1 MSESAAGNPSAPPPA
16 AAQGA
21 GAAAPAP
28 GPAARPWWRV
38 TWSAPAA
45 LRALR
50 AVIVIPVL
58 LAITFKV
65 IDDAQMT
72 VFAVFGGFATLVVT
86 AFAGTRR
93 DKTIAHLGMAT
104 AGSLLIIVGTLASG
118 SAWLAAIVTLPV
130 AFAVFYGGSA
140 GPNAASGVTGCLFA
154 YVLPIA
160 SVGSAGVLPS
170 RLEGWWLASA
180 ASWIAVM
187 LLSPPSPG
195 DRLRAKSASL
205 AGLLAD
211 NLDAA
216 ISGTSSQDSAS
227 DVRAA
232 NHALMN
238 AWVATPYRPIGLAA
252 ADQGLANLIHLLE
265 WCASLISDAG
275 DSDLD
280 LPAAARADR
289 ELLEASARTLHQI
302 SGIMSGT
309 TRTADLEPVWRA
321 RLASARDLHSFS
333 PDPQVAIRRA
343 DHAFRAQTIGVAAAA
358 AAGEALIAARLAT
371 TAEIDLQRRN
381 WVAGLTKPD
390 VTADAEGPAPTQSAG
405 TAPPETAPPE
415 TAPPETAPSWT
426 VLPSTTI
433 TAITADASL
442 RSVWFRN
449 AARGA
454 VALAAAVAVAKIT
467 DVEHAFW
474 VVLGTLSVLRTSAS
488 ATGATALRALAG
500 TTAGFA
506 VGAALLVG
514 IGTDPAALWIAFPL
528 AVLAA
533 AYAPGTAPFAA
544 GQAAFTVT
552 VVVLFNLLVP
562 AGWRVGLLRVEDVA
576 IGCAVSLLVGFLFW
590 PRGVAAVVGDN
601 LADAFRSGAAYLADA
616 VSWALGDRP
625 TRPERAA
632 VTIAAGNRLD
642 DAVRGYLTE
651 QGSKR
656 LSKPDLWMLVM
667 ATMRLRLTAHS
678 LASLP
683 GRGEPHADTGR
694 LRAAL
699 AQQAAGLQDFYDRLA
714 GQVGRP
720 GYGTQAPA
728 EVRLPAPGLAI
739 GTRGPSADGAGYSS
753 EALWVG
759 DHLDSLEQHIADIP
773 GPAGRLAQ
781 VRARPWWR

>member
-1 MSESAAGNPSAPPPA
+1 MSESAAGHPSAPPPPA
-16 AAQGA
+16 DQGA
-21 GAAAPAP
+21 GGAAPAP
-28 GPAARPWWRV
+28 GPAARPWWLV

-50 AVIVIPVL
+50 AVIVIPLL
-58 LAITFKV
+58 LAITYKV

-72 VFAVFGGFATLVVT
+72 LFAVFGGFATLVVT
-86 AFAGTRR
+86 TFAGTRR
-93 DKTIAHLGMAT
+93 DKTVAHLGLAA

-118 SAWLAAIVTLPV
+118 TAWLAAIVTLPV

-160 SVGSAGVLPS
+160 SAGSAGVLPS

-195 DRLRAKSASL
+195 DRLRAQSASL

-211 NLDAA
+211 KLDAA
-216 ISGTSSQDSAS
+216 ISGTSSPDSATE
-227 DVRAA
+227 VRAA
-232 NHALMN
+232 NHALMS

-265 WCASLISDAG
+265 WCASLLSDAAA
-275 DSDLD
+275 SDLD

-289 ELLEASARTLHQI
+289 ELLQASARTLHQI
-302 SGIMSGT
+302 SGIMSGA
-309 TRTADLEPVWRA
+309 TRTADLEPLWRA
-321 RLASARDLHSFS
+321 RLASARDLRRLA

-343 DHAFRAQTIGVAAAA
+343 DHAFRAQTIGLAAAA
-358 AAGEALIAARLAT
+358 AVGEALIAARLAT
-371 TAEIDLQRRN
+371 PAEIDIQRRN

-390 VTADAEGPAPTQSAG
+390 VTGGTEGPAAVQSSQTG
-405 TAPPETAPPE
+405 ESSRTV
-415 TAPPETAPSWT
+415 PSWT
-426 VLPSTTI
+426 TPSWEALPSTTV

-454 VALAAAVAVAKIT
+454 VAMAAAVAVAKVT

-500 TTAGFA
+500 TIAGFA
-506 VGAALLVG
+506 IGAALLVG

-533 AYAPGTAPFAA
+533 AYTPGTAPFAA

-552 VVVLFNLLVP
+552 IVVLFNLLVP

-601 LADAFRSGAAYLADA
+601 LADAFRSGAAYLDDA
-616 VSWALGDRP
+616 VSWALGDRR

-632 VTIAAGNRLD
+632 ATIAAGNRLD

-656 LSKPDLWMLVM
+656 VSKPDLWMLVM

-683 GRGEPHADTGR
+683 SRSKPHADTDG

-699 AQQAAGLQDFYDRLA
+699 TQQVAGLQDFYDRLA

-720 GYGTQAPA
+720 GHGTQAPA
-728 EVRLPAPGLAI
+728 EVQLPAPGPA
-739 GTRGPSADGAGYSS
+739 GSARGPSADGAGYSS
-753 EALWVG
+753 EVLWVG

-781 VRARPWWR
+781 ARARPWWR

>member
-1 MSESAAGNPSAPPPA
+1 
-16 AAQGA
+16 
-21 GAAAPAP
+21 
-28 GPAARPWWRV
+28 
-38 TWSAPAA
+38 
-45 LRALR
+45 
-50 AVIVIPVL
+50 VIPFL
-58 LAITFKV
+58 LAITYKV

-72 VFAVFGGFATLVVT
+72 LFAVFGGFATLVVT
-86 AFAGTRR
+86 TFAGTRR
-93 DKTIAHLGMAT
+93 DKTVAHLGMAA

-180 ASWIAVM
+180 ASWVAVM

-195 DRLRAKSASL
+195 DRLRAQSASL

-211 NLDAA
+211 KLDAA

-227 DVRAA
+227 EVRAA
-232 NHALMN
+232 NHALMS

-265 WCASLISDAG
+265 WCASLISDAAA
-275 DSDLD
+275 SDLD
-280 LPAAARADR
+280 LPAAERADR

-302 SGIMSGT
+302 SGIMSGA
-309 TRTADLEPVWRA
+309 TRTADLEPLWRA
-321 RLASARDLHSFS
+321 RLASARNLHSPAS
-333 PDPQVAIRRA
+333 GPQVAIQRA

-358 AAGEALIAARLAT
+358 AVGEALIAARLAT
-371 TAEIDLQRRN
+371 TAEIDVQRRN
-381 WVAGLTKPD
+381 WVAGLTRPD
-390 VTADAEGPAPTQSAG
+390 VTAEPEGPAAAQSSPKG
-405 TAPPETAPPE
+405 PPARI
-415 TAPPETAPSWT
+415 APSWEA
-426 VLPSTTI
+426 LPSTTM

-500 TTAGFA
+500 TIAGFA

-552 VVVLFNLLVP
+552 IVVLFNLLVP

-616 VSWALGDRP
+616 VSWALGDRR

-632 VTIAAGNRLD
+632 ATIAAGSRLD

-683 GRGEPHADTGR
+683 SRSKPHADTDG

-699 AQQAAGLQDFYDRLA
+699 TQQAAGLQDFYDRLA

-720 GYGTQAPA
+720 VHGTRPPA
-728 EVRLPAPGLAI
+728 EVQLPAPAPAAGAS
-739 GTRGPSADGAGYSS
+739 GPGADGAGDSS
-753 EALWVG
+753 EVLWVG
-759 DHLDSLEQHIADIP
+759 DHLDSLQQHIADIP

-781 VRARPWWR
+781 ARARPWWR